1 DVVRSSRADLAGPGE
16 RTATERP
23 VDQPAAAHAQLVR
36 PGLGQRERDLPAQ
49 ISSLAAA
56 YAAKSP
62 CQSRWSGA
70 RLRIAAATGRT
81 DGAECSWKL
90 DSSTASTSY
99 GGSAVTA
106 STTGRPTLPVATAR
120 SPAARSI
127 DSSIRTV
134 VVLPLV
140 PVSASQGGGFG
151 PRSRQASSTSPITST
166 PAAAAAVSSGASGR
180 QPGETT
186 SRSVP
191 AGGACAPSAIA
202 TPSAASASVRADAA
216 PDAPAPATTTRRP
229 AQPVTVAPLRLA
241 APTPCSGPERHR
253 LAGRRPRAG

>member
-1 DVVRSSRADLAGPGE
+1 M
-16 RTATERP
+16 AT
-23 VDQPAAAHAQLVR
+23 VFS
-36 PGLGQRERDLPAQ
+36 PAQ

-70 RLRIAAATGRT
+70 RLRIAAAAGRT

-120 SPAARSI
+120 PPAARSI

-202 TPSAASASVRADAA
+202 APPAASAPVRVDAA
-216 PDAPAPATTTRRP
+216 RSTTVTVAPSRSSTRAAASPDAPAPATTTRRP
-229 AQPVTVAPLRLA
+229 RQPVTVGPLRLA
-241 APTPCSGPERHR
+241 APAPRRGPGRR
-253 LAGRRPRAG
+253 SLAGRGPRAGAQGLSVGG

>member
-1 DVVRSSRADLAGPGE
+1 
-16 RTATERP
+16 
-23 VDQPAAAHAQLVR
+23 
-36 PGLGQRERDLPAQ
+36 
-49 ISSLAAA
+49 AAA

-70 RLRIAAATGRT
+70 RLRIAAAAGRT

-120 SPAARSI
+120 PPAARSI

-191 AGGACAPSAIA
+191 AGGACAPSAIVA
-202 TPSAASASVRADAA
+202 PPAASAPVRVDAA
-216 PDAPAPATTTRRP
+216 RSTTVTVAPSRSSTRAAASPDAPAPATRSPR
-229 AQPVTVAPLRLA
+229 QPVTVGPLRLA
-241 APTPCSGPERHR
+241 APAPRSGPGRR
-253 LAGRRPRAG
+253 SLAGRGPRAGAQGLSVGG